1 MFLLSRCYSG
11 RAGGTGGGGE
21 RRGSILECRITC
33 SYDQVWKED
42 TVGNKLSRMHEGG
55 RGVWK
60 VNKMKVE
67 EGEMRFSR

>member
-42 TVGNKLSRMHEGG
+42 TVGNKLSSKGGWEGG
-55 RGVWK
+55 DTSFIAQGRLK
-60 VNKMKVE
+60 
-67 EGEMRFSR
+67 